1 MVDGRKKQTLS
12 IGSLIRGIGF
22 IIEFI
27 MNLLSLMAPI
37 SFIVF
42 SDSLGLRNPFNGLV
56 GEIWEGGTVLT

>member
-27 MNLLSLMAPI
+27 MKLSSWLTLKSSTVFND
-37 SFIVF
+37 SFGVKTIF
-42 SDSLGLRNPFNGLV
+42 FLDL
-56 GEIWEGGTVLT
+56 